1 MTGLKRL
8 FPFRKRCGLCH
19 KKASGMRKYVS
30 DTGRVIHVC
39 PQCAGY
45 AERRAFRKL

>member
-1 MTGLKRL
+1 MTGLKDL
-8 FPFRKRCGLCH
+8 LPFRKRCGLCH
-19 KKASGMRKYVS
+19 KKASGMRKYLN
-30 DTGRVIHVC
+30 DQEKIIYVC